1 MKKILALLIITALTA
16 VAPTSLVR
24 AQTGGGIGFFLPGV
38 HTLDYSAL
46 NQSLPAGY
54 PSLEKNPL
62 VTAGAGYGV
71 FYGVVIGGQGGTL
84 HGGSYTRDNQQ
95 VDLEGEF
102 GYFSLGYVVLNKK
115 GFLLFPTASIG
126 DNILRM
132 HVHLKDQE
140 ASFGSVTG
148 EPYQATTLVYHRP
161 MLKFALT
168 GTYVLMGSRDF
179 GGSAGLMVGLEVGYQ
194 MPYKSGTWT
203 YDNGTI
209 NDGPAFDT
217 RGFFIS
223 LAIGGGGVAKR

>member
-1 MKKILALLIITALTA
+1 MKNKFVLSIVAGLLTGSLAI
-16 VAPTSLVR
+16 SLN
-24 AQTGGGIGFFLPGV
+24 AQSAGGIGFFLPGV

-54 PSLEKNPL
+54 PALAKNPF
-62 VTAGAGYGV
+62 VTAGGGYGM

-132 HVHLKDQE
+132 HVHLKDQQ

-148 EPYQATTLVYHRP
+148 EPYQATTLVYRQP

-179 GGSAGLMVGLEVGYQ
+179 GGSAGVMLGLEIGYQ
-194 MPYKSGTWT
+194 MPYKAGSWT
-203 YDNGTI
+203 YDNGIIT
-209 NDGPAFDT
+209 DGPAFDT
-217 RGFFIS
+217 RGFFFS